1 MPDQTKALA
10 VILARGGSKGIPGK
24 NVIEISGVPL
34 IGRTVGACKR
44 CPDIAVVAVSTNDE
58 TIASVA
64 RNYGAEII
72 ERPRD
77 LATDSASSEVALLHA
92 CKYWQE
98 RTGVAH
104 EVLLLAQN
112 TSPFH
117 DPSDM
122 TQVIEK
128 VRSGACNSCI
138 TVCQTWRYFWE
149 EGQDGWHMPYQH
161 RANRQNRPPW
171 HMEAGLLY
179 CVRRQLFLDTGNLF
193 APPVGTVQVPD
204 WRALEL
210 DEPEDVKIAEALCRV
225 YAR

>member
-98 RTGVAH
+98 RTGVA
-104 EVLLLAQN
+104 LALDKR
-112 TSPFH
+112 PFKTGCYLSLQELYTLKH
-117 DPSDM
+117 F
-122 TQVIEK
+122 
-128 VRSGACNSCI
+128 
-138 TVCQTWRYFWE
+138 WRW
-149 EGQDGWHMPYQH
+149 
-161 RANRQNRPPW
+161 A
-171 HMEAGLLY
+171 
-179 CVRRQLFLDTGNLF
+179 
-193 APPVGTVQVPD
+193 
-204 WRALEL
+204 
-210 DEPEDVKIAEALCRV
+210 
-225 YAR
+225 